1 MAHGEAVVAAW
12 WWWHGGGKVAAPFFQ
27 LLPGELGETAR
38 RWRWGWLDL
47 APPGQGGRRGDS
59 REASVVAAR
68 RPVTAGMPL
77 RHTVVD
83 QRGGVS
89 LAMSTH

>member
-12 WWWHGGGKVAAPFFQ
+12 WWWHGGGKRLQ
-27 LLPGELGETAR
+27 AR
-38 RWRWGWLDL
+38 E
-47 APPGQGGRRGDS
+47 APPIDSAGGRRGDG

-77 RHTVVD
+77 RHAVVD
-83 QRGGVS
+83 RRGGVG